1 LAQGRVPAATGIV
14 KERAITDCCIGERRS
29 GCQGGIRT
37 DGGVSDAVKVAIKGE
52 RPIGRVFP
60 AINVGKKGSGASGR
74 IFFCEV
80 KKQAT
85 GANGCVVPPG
95 VMAAATSNQ
104 LPYCMC
110 RLKAEERVL
119 SLCCIATGIATIRRR
134 TKRLNFWQ
142 KPKANE

>member
-1 LAQGRVPAATGIV
+1 LLKSALSPTAVLENAVLVAR
-14 KERAITDCCIGERRS
+14 E
-29 GCQGGIRT
+29 GIRT

-80 KKQAT
+80 QKQAT
-85 GANGCVVPPG
+85 GANGCVVAPG

-104 LPYCMC
+104 LPYCM
-110 RLKAEERVL
+110 
-119 SLCCIATGIATIRRR
+119 RRS
-134 TKRLNFWQ
+134 
-142 KPKANE
+142 